1 MKYHTKNNCWIFK
14 IVATPKFTIFTCK
27 IISAAQEEEEDPFD
41 EAFDLLAKESINKFA
56 LHDIEKDLNDE
67 DLFDTTQA
75 DVVLNLA
82 SIANV
87 NQKVK
92 VFNIDNAFVKVL
104 VLTPISNLQLY

>member
-1 MKYHTKNNCWIFK
+1 M
-14 IVATPKFTIFTCK
+14 
-27 IISAAQEEEEDPFD
+27 
-41 EAFDLLAKESINKFA
+41 
-56 LHDIEKDLNDE
+56 NDE

-92 VFNIDNAFVKVL
+92 VFNIYNAFVKVV